1 MKLSFLGSFLGMC
14 LAGAATALLYTGA
27 SAQFSGASAQE
38 GCIVTLVQFHEK
50 RCPEGVT
57 LETTAAPEA
66 SAPEASAPEA
76 VEPAVTPTA
85 AAPEDCIK
93 TDILL
98 HEKRCPPGV

>member
-1 MKLSFLGSFLGMC
+1 MKLSVLGMC

-27 SAQFSGASAQE
+27 TAQFSGASAQE

-57 LETTAAPEA
+57 LATTAGTAAA

-76 VEPAVTPTA
+76 VEPTVTPTA
-85 AAPEDCIK
+85 APAEGCIN
-93 TDILL
+93 TLIL
-98 HEKRCPPGV
+98 HHVRRCPTAG